1 MRLPH
6 TLLNESFRLQFPFVF
21 RQLQSLQLL
30 LLAHPC
36 PPVSFPAF
44 SGLPLSR
51 PVAASASLSD
61 PRCFRFLSS
70 ASVLGS
76 DYSASVSSFPF
87 SSCFRLTVASSVL
100 RSHFRSFGFPRSFLP
115 GFPCILSRFR
125 YSASLYVSFCPSS
138 LRSHSC
144 STSACLLFRFRFS
157 SGIFRSASASFRPLL
172 LSFRLLS
179 LLFLPFRSSR
189 FCLSVASP
197 VLPLRFRFLAF
208 PVPSRLVSR
217 PFSPGSRTWLSVGF
231 LSSCPA
237 SLPQLFHR

>member
-6 TLLNESFRLQFPFVF
+6 TQFHAGSSAISFRL
-21 RQLQSLQLL
+21 
-30 LLAHPC
+30 
-36 PPVSFPAF
+36 PPDSISA
-44 SGLPLSR
+44 
-51 PVAASASLSD
+51 AASSGSPLLSSLRFLASLGCPFHRFYPASFSLSD
-61 PRCFRFLSS
+61 PRCFRALSTT
-70 ASVLGS
+70 SVLGS

-87 SSCFRLTVASSVL
+87 SSCFRLTVAFPVL
-100 RSHFRSFGFPRSFLP
+100 RFCFRFLAFPRSFLP

-125 YSASLYVSFCPSS
+125 YSASLYVSFHPS
-138 LRSHSC
+138 LIRSHSC

-157 SGIFRSASASFRPLL
+157 SGIFRSASASFRLLL

-208 PVPSRLVSR
+208 LLLSSLVSHAFL
-217 PFSPGSRTWLSVGF
+217 PDFRTRLSDGF
-231 LSSCPA
+231 LSSFPA

>member
-1 MRLPH
+1 MLSFPVPV
-6 TLLNESFRLQFPFVF
+6 LSFLFVSFRPSLIRFPQLFLRCFPYALALGIFRFPSVSFRPLQFCL
-21 RQLQSLQLL
+21 RLLSLCFFL
-30 LLAHPC
+30 
-36 PPVSFPAF
+36 
-44 SGLPLSR
+44 
-51 PVAASASLSD
+51 SLSS
-61 PRCFRFLSS
+61 RL
-70 ASVLGS
+70 
-76 DYSASVSSFPF
+76 
-87 SSCFRLTVASSVL
+87 RLTVASSVL
-100 RSHFRSFGFPRSFLP
+100 RSRFRSCGLPRSLLP
-115 GFPCILSRFR
+115 GFPCIPSRFR
-125 YSASLYVSFCPSS
+125 YSASLSVSFRPSS

-208 PVPSRLVSR
+208 PVPPRLVSH
-217 PFSPGSRTWLSVGF
+217 PFSPGFRTRLSVGF
-231 LSSCPA
+231 LSSFPA